1 MQQRVP
7 CEAPVLMLYT
17 THAAPPPSSPW
28 KGNQFSVLKDKQ
40 YFFQFSYEFFFFKIL
55 NRNIFMFKGYFKKV
69 SYQSS
74 EQSETLN
81 SFVYYKSRTHSSLPL
96 ILQNHPAE
104 WIILT
109 SMNTWSV
116 IDGSNSSQELSIK
129 SQKQGRIFLI
139 II

>member
-1 MQQRVP
+1 
-7 CEAPVLMLYT
+7 
-17 THAAPPPSSPW
+17 
-28 KGNQFSVLKDKQ
+28 
-40 YFFQFSYEFFFFKIL
+40 
-55 NRNIFMFKGYFKKV
+55 MFKGYFKKV

-109 SMNTWSV
+109 SMNT
-116 IDGSNSSQELSIK
+116 
-129 SQKQGRIFLI
+129 
-139 II
+139 